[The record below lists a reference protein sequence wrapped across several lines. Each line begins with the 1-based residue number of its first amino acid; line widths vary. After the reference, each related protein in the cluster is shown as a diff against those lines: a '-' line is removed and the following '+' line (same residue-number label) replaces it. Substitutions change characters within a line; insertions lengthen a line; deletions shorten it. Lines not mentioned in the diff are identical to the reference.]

1 MSMRVAGP
9 RWRQADP
16 ILMIAAVGLTGLGI
30 LLVTS
35 ATWQYFEDPT
45 LVRNT
50 WFVKQVLFSVVG
62 LTLMVGCAT
71 LHPRLLHAVAY
82 PIYGLSLLGLG
93 AVLFVGHGSADYG
106 AQRWIEVAGVPLQP
120 SEATKVAMVIVLA
133 RVFAGGTP
141 KLPTLAVSAALLAGP
156 VALIYLQPDLGTA
169 LVLIA
174 TWFGMVFLAGT
185 PKRYLIAL
193 GVLALVATPVIWLGL
208 KDYMRQR
215 VLIFLNPQSDP
226 LGQGYNILQAQIS
239 IGSGG
244 MWGKGLLEGSQ
255 TQLRYL
261 RVSHSDFIFSVLG
274 EELGFIGAMVLF
286 ALFLFLLFRI
296 LHAHDIANDRFSSL
310 LCVGVGSMIAF
321 QAVANLGANVGIT
334 PVVGIPL
341 PFVSYGGS
349 ALVTQLVALGLV
361 QATLVSRRRYRFEA

>member
-1 MSMRVAGP
+1 MSMQLAGL

-16 ILMIAAVGLTGLGI
+16 ILVIASVGLTGLGI

-35 ATWQYFEDPT
+35 ATWQYFEEPT
-45 LVRNT
+45 LVGNT
-50 WFVKQVLFSVVG
+50 WFIKQLLFAVFGVG
-62 LTLMVGCAT
+62 LMVVCTAM
-71 LHPRLLHAVAY
+71 HPRLLSALAY
-82 PIYGLSLLGLG
+82 PIYGLSLLGLA
-93 AVLFVGHGSADYG
+93 AVLLFGHGSAEYG
-106 AQRWIEVAGVPLQP
+106 AQRWIDLAGIPLQP

-133 RVFAGGTP
+133 RVFGDEAP
-141 KLPTLAVSAALLAGP
+141 NLRTLALSAALLAPP

-169 LVLIA
+169 LVLAA
-174 TWFGMVFLAGT
+174 TWFGMIFLAGT
-185 PKRYLIAL
+185 PKRYL
-193 GVLALVATPVIWLGL
+193 LALCALAAIAAPVIWLGL

-215 VLIFLNPQSDP
+215 VLIFLNPSADP
-226 LGQGYNILQAQIS
+226 LDQGYNILQAQIS

-244 MWGKGLLEGSQ
+244 MWGKGLLEGTQ

-274 EELGFIGAMVLF
+274 EELGFIGAIALF

-296 LHAHDIANDRFSSL
+296 LHAHDIANDRFSGL
-310 LCVGVGSMIAF
+310 LCAGIGSMIAF
-321 QAVANLGANVGIT
+321 QAIANLGANIGLT

-349 ALVTQLVALGLV
+349 ALVTQLAALGLV
-361 QATLVSRRRYRFEA
+361 QSTLVRRRRYRFEA

>member
-1 MSMRVAGP
+1 VSLRIAGP

-16 ILMIAAVGLTGLGI
+16 ILAIAALGLTGLGI
-30 LLVTS
+30 LLITS
-35 ATWQYFEDPT
+35 ATWQYFEDPN
-45 LVRNT
+45 LGANT
-50 WFVKQVLFSVVG
+50 WFVKQVLFAVVG
-62 LTLMVGCAT
+62 VALMVGCAG
-71 LHPRLLHAVAY
+71 LDPRVLYALAY
-82 PIYGLSLLGLG
+82 PIYGLSLVGLA
-93 AVLFVGHGSADYG
+93 AVLLLGHGSADYG

-133 RVFAGGTP
+133 RVFGNGAPNLWTLTLSAG
-141 KLPTLAVSAALLAGP
+141 LLAAP

-169 LVLIA
+169 LVLTA
-174 TWFGMVFLAGT
+174 TWFGMTFLAGT
-185 PKRYLIAL
+185 PKRYLLVLGAL
-193 GVLALVATPVIWLGL
+193 ASIATPIIWLGL

-215 VLIFLNPQSDP
+215 VLIFLNPQADP
-226 LGQGYNILQAQIS
+226 LDQGYNILQAQIS

-244 MWGKGLLEGSQ
+244 MWGKGLLEGTQ

-274 EELGFIGAMVLF
+274 EELGFIGAMALF

-296 LHAHDIANDRFSSL
+296 LHAHDIANDRFSGL
-310 LCVGVGSMIAF
+310 LCAGIGSMIAF

-349 ALVTQLVALGLV
+349 ALVTQLAALGLV
-361 QATLVSRRRYRFEA
+361 QATLVRRRRYRFEA

>member
-1 MSMRVAGP
+1 MSLRMAGP

-16 ILMIAAVGLTGLGI
+16 LIGISALGLTGLGV

-35 ATWQYFEDPT
+35 ATWQYFEAPT
-45 LVRNT
+45 LVGNT
-50 WFVKQVLFSVVG
+50 WFVKQVLFAVVG
-62 LTLMVGCAT
+62 LALMIACAII
-71 LHPRLLHAVAY
+71 HPRVFHALAY
-82 PIYGLSLLGLG
+82 PIYGLSLLGLT
-93 AVLFVGHGSADYG
+93 AVLFLGQGSAEYG

-133 RVFAGGTP
+133 RVFAGGSP
-141 KLPTLAVSAALLAGP
+141 NLPTIIYSAALVATP

-174 TWFGMVFLAGT
+174 TWAGMVFLAGT
-185 PKRYLIAL
+185 PKRYLFAIAGL
-193 GVLALVATPVIWLGL
+193 TAVAMPVIWLGL

-215 VLIFLNPQSDP
+215 VMIFLDPQADP
-226 LGQGYNILQAQIS
+226 LDQGYNILQAQIS

-244 MWGKGLLEGSQ
+244 MWGKGLLEGTQ

-274 EELGFIGAMVLF
+274 EELGFIGAIVLF

-296 LHAHDIANDRFSSL
+296 LHSHDIANDRFSGL
-310 LCVGVGSMIAF
+310 LCAGVGSMIAF

-349 ALVTQLVALGLV
+349 ALVTQLAALGLV
-361 QATLVSRRRYRFEA
+361 QATLIRRRRYRFEA